1 MVKWWLSNGKDAEP
15 LTEPEARLVAALYAG
30 HGQCVF
36 RPNCSTTA
44 CQQAAG
50 GSRSLP
56 QSIIAALACLGEMHG
71 PIEEAYTILA
81 PDSRSMGLEFLAT
94 HVGKCPG
101 WGNSFV
107 KGRVDDAFLPV
118 DQCLEQ
124 HFPRMHS
131 RLREITDALHARGKH
146 IYPNPGAYTAAVALI
161 LGMPRHLSPM
171 LFIQA
176 RIEAWSS
183 VFHHTVMALNQPKQE
198 AENAA

>member
-1 MVKWWLSNGKDAEP
+1 MVKWWLNNEP
-15 LTEPEARLVAALYAG
+15 LTEAEARLVAALYGA
-30 HGQCVF
+30 HGQCAF

-71 PIEEAYTILA
+71 PIEEAYDQISVQSDLCKFS
-81 PDSRSMGLEFLAT
+81 PLVVNGGI
-94 HVGKCPG
+94 VPG

-107 KGRVDDAFLPV
+107 KGRIDDAFLPV
-118 DQCLEQ
+118 DQILEAQ
-124 HFPRMHS
+124 FPRLHN
-131 RLREITDALHARGKH
+131 RLKEITAALHARGKNVF
-146 IYPNPGAYTAAVALI
+146 PNPAAFTATVALA
-161 LGMPRHLSPM
+161 LQMPKHLAPM

-183 VFHHTVMALNQPKQE
+183 VFHHTVMALNQPKPE

>member
-1 MVKWWLSNGKDAEP
+1 MVKWWSTNEP
-15 LTEPEARLVAALYAG
+15 LTEQEARLVAALYKA
-30 HGQCVF
+30 HSDAVF
-36 RPNCSTTA
+36 RANCSTTA

-71 PIEEAYTILA
+71 PIEAA
-81 PDSRSMGLEFLAT
+81 MDVLERQITYFGDPVL
-94 HVGKCPG
+94 KIPG

-107 KGRVDDAFLPV
+107 KGQIDHGFLPV
-118 DQCLEQ
+118 DQCLEAN
-124 HFPRMHS
+124 FPRIHN

-146 IYPNPGAYTAAVALI
+146 VFPNPAAYTGCVALV

-176 RIEAWSS
+176 RIEAWSGI
-183 VFHHTVMALNQPKQE
+183 FHHTVMAFQKGAPKEEE
-198 AENAA
+198 AA

>member
-1 MVKWWLSNGKDAEP
+1 MIKWWLNNEP
-15 LTEPEARLVAALYAG
+15 LTEPEARLIAALYAA
-30 HGQCVF
+30 HSACVF

-71 PIEEAYTILA
+71 PIEAAY
-81 PDSRSMGLEFLAT
+81 EFLSSASAPFVAGA
-94 HVGKCPG
+94 VGCAEKIPG

-107 KGRVDDAFLPV
+107 KGRIDDAFLPV
-118 DQCLEQ
+118 DQTLEA

-131 RLREITDALHARGKH
+131 RLREITDALHARGKKVF
-146 IYPNPGAYTAAVALI
+146 PNPAAYSAATALI
-161 LGMPRHLSPM
+161 LGMPKHLSPL

-176 RIEAWSS
+176 RLEAWCS
-183 VFHHTVMALNQPKQE
+183 VFHHTVLALNQPKQE